1 MKRYVPA
8 SLDDILDSEEAL
20 DTADPRYVQMQAE
33 HPHKYINARPIKMPP
48 ERISLFWLERRLG
61 YLDRM
66 GIRPVHI
73 K

>member
-1 MKRYVPA
+1 MKRYVPT

-20 DTADPRYVQMQAE
+20 DIADPRYVQMQAE

-48 ERISLFWLERRLG
+48 EKISLFWLERRLG